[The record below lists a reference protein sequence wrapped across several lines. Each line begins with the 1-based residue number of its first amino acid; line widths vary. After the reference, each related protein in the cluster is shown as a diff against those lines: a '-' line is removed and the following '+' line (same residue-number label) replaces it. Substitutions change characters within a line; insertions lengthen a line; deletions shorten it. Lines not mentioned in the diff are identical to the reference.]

1 MSLDATEIFR
11 QVTEAGEAWADKK
24 AAYEM
29 LDDMTATIRADATT
43 DFYVTCKSKDEA
55 KERALASKPY
65 RDHLASVAAARR
77 AWLLAEVKYKGVQL
91 LAELRRSEEST
102 RRAEMGMR

>member
-1 MSLDATEIFR
+1 MSLDVNEIY
-11 QVTEAGEAWADKK
+11 QAVSKAGEDWADKK
-24 AAYEM
+24 AAYEA
-29 LDDMTATIRADATT
+29 LSDMTSTVRADATT

-65 RDHLASVAAARR
+65 REHLASVAAARR
-77 AWLLAEVKYKGVQL
+77 AWLTAEVKYKSVQL

-102 RRAEMGMR
+102 RREEMRMR